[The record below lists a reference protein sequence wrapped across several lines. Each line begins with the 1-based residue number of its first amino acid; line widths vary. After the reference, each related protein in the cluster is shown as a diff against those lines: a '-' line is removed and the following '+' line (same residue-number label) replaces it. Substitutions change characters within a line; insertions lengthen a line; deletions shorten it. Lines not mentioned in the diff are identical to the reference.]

1 MNENEKSQT
10 IAFFLRIISLGLALV
25 SVIQSARG
33 NLDDATLS
41 ALLAIF
47 FELYNIETRLKK

>member
-10 IAFFLRIISLGLALV
+10 IAFLLRIIALGLALV

-33 NLDDATLS
+33 RLDDATLS
-41 ALLAIF
+41 VLLAIF
-47 FELYNIETRLKK
+47 FELYNIETRLRK

>member
-10 IAFFLRIISLGLALV
+10 IAFLLRIISLGLALV

-33 NLDDATLS
+33 RLDDATLS

-47 FELYNIETRLKK
+47 FDIL

>member
-10 IAFFLRIISLGLALV
+10 IAFLLRIIALGLALV

-33 NLDDATLS
+33 MLDDATLS
-41 ALLAIF
+41 VLLAIF
-47 FELYNIETRLKK
+47 FELYNIEIKKR

>member
-10 IAFFLRIISLGLALV
+10 IAFLLRIIALGLALV

-33 NLDDATLS
+33 MLDDATLS

-47 FELYNIETRLKK
+47 FELYNIEIKKR